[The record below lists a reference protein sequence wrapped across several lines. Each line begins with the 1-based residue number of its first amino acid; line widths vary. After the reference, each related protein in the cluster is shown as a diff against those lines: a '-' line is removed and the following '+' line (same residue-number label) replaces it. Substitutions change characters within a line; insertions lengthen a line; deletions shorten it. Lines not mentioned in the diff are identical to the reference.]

1 MNLSNEYD
9 IYDIYKKDSLD
20 LIDYYINKYPTSFES
35 NEIVNLFQK
44 KIYNKKISLGKK
56 RGRQRISDK
65 LCYPLS
71 FAPITA
77 KSSSTMPFSMWR

>member
-1 MNLSNEYD
+1 MNLLNEYD

-44 KIYNKKISLGKK
+44 KIYNKKI
-56 RGRQRISDK
+56 
-65 LCYPLS
+65 
-71 FAPITA
+71 
-77 KSSSTMPFSMWR
+77 